1 MKKTAL
7 IISLVVMAVI
17 CVASGAYAQ
26 GTAARGP
33 DASTMR
39 DADLEK
45 DSFHNLEV
53 ARQYFKLKKAYYAS
67 LKRCEEIIAGNP
79 NFAKID
85 EALYIAG
92 MSNFYL
98 SQNRGK
104 QKVNDIPEKSRLTP
118 EKYREDART
127 YLSQLVSEHPDSSFS
142 KQATDSLRELGGP
155 LPKSNTQ

>member
-1 MKKTAL
+1 MKKVAL
-7 IISLVVMAVI
+7 IIGLCAAALVCA
-17 CVASGAYAQ
+17 GAEARAQ
-26 GTAARGP
+26 GGASRGP
-33 DASTMR
+33 DPSTVR

-45 DSFHNLEV
+45 DSLHNLEV

-92 MSNFYL
+92 MSNLYL

-104 QKVNDIPEKSRLTP
+104 QKASQIPEKNRLTP
-118 EKYREDART
+118 EKYREDARA
-127 YLSQLVSEHPDSSFS
+127 YLSQLVNEHPDSSFG
-142 KQATDSLRELGGP
+142 KEAADALRELGGP
-155 LPKSNTQ
+155 LPKQ